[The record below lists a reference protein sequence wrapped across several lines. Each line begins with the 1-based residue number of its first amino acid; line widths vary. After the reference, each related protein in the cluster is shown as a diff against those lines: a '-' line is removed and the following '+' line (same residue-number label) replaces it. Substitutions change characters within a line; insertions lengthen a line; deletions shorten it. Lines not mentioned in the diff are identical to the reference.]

1 MDYFQGGQAKGII
14 AQMLINNEFTPGYMR
29 PYVDEDGHTYV
40 TNLAGQKVRADNAD
54 ATLRKDE
61 WIHLDRAVVQV
72 ARQRLGFVNGLR
84 SSGLVYNMGNAMGQ
98 TILQTQTASKR
109 GTAKISMDG
118 LAKGDDDR
126 QHFGLDSLPL
136 PICHEDFHFTAREI
150 ATSRSGGT
158 PLDVEGVTQAAINV
172 AEEIERLHLGTSSVS
187 KVGGL
192 DIFGLTNF
200 TNNLSVTTI
209 APTAGGWTGAQLV
222 DDLIAMKEA
231 LRVKFQYGPF
241 KVYFSPDWDKYLDA
255 DYSGAKGDNTIR
267 DRIGKIS
274 NIQSAET
281 LDFLPNGFH
290 IYLVQQNMS
299 TIRTVQGMD
308 VTTLRWESEGGMLL
322 NFKVMGIMV
331 PQLRSDYEGNTGIA
345 HGAPA

>member
-1 MDYFQGGQAKGII
+1 MDYFQGGQAKGSI
-14 AQMLINNEFTPGYMR
+14 AQMLMNNEFTPGYMR

-40 TNLAGQKVRADNAD
+40 TNLANQRVRADNAD

-61 WIHLDRAVVQV
+61 WIHLDSAVVQV

-84 SSGLVYNMGNAMGQ
+84 NSGLVYNLGNAMGKML
-98 TILQTQTASKR
+98 LQTQTASKR

-126 QHFGLDSLPL
+126 QAFGLDSLPL
-136 PICHEDFHFTAREI
+136 PIVHEDFHFTAREI

-172 AEEIERLHLGTSSVS
+172 AETIEKLHLGTASAS
-187 KVGGL
+187 KFGGL
-192 DIFGLTNF
+192 DIFGLTNY
-200 TNNLSVTTI
+200 TNNISATITT
-209 APTAGGWTGAQLV
+209 PVGGSTIGETLV

-231 LRVKFQYGPF
+231 LRVKMQYGPF
-241 KVYFSPDWDKYLDA
+241 KVYFSPDWDKYLDR
-255 DYSGAKGDNTIR
+255 DYSGNKGDNTIR

-274 NIQSAET
+274 NISSAET
-281 LDFLPNGFH
+281 LDYLPNGYH
-290 IYLVQQNMS
+290 VYMVQQNMS

-308 VTTLRWESEGGMLL
+308 VTTMRWESEGGMLL

-331 PQLRSDYEGNTGIA
+331 PQLRSDFDGNTGIC